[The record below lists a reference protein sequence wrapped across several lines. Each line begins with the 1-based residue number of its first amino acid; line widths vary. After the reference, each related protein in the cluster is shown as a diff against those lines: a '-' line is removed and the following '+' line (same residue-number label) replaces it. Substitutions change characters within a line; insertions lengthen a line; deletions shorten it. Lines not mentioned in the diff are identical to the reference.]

1 MKTKRINLRVTDK
14 TDALIRAKANSAGM
28 TITDYIVKCATS
40 KKITN
45 FDGLKELTTQIK
57 KLGNNLNQLLVMA
70 RQGRIHVVYLDEV
83 QCELAKIHSE
93 LSKMLRG
100 G

>member
-1 MKTKRINLRVTDK
+1 MKTKRINLRVTDE
-14 TDALIRAKANSAGM
+14 TDALIRAKANSAGI
-28 TITDYIVKCATS
+28 TITDYMIKCATS
-40 KKITN
+40 KRITN
-45 FDGLKELTTQIK
+45 FDGLKELTTQVK

-93 LSKMLRG
+93 LSKVLRG